1 MENTF
6 TAIIK
11 KINGGYVGYA
21 AELPGANTQ
30 GETVEETLENLKEA
44 IVLVL
49 QANREI
55 TEATMGGEVIR
66 ETIKVSV

>member
-49 QANREI
+49 QANRDI
-55 TEATMGGEVIR
+55 TEAAMEGEVIR
-66 ETIKVSV
+66 ETIKVSA

>member
-21 AELPGANTQ
+21 AELPGAKYA
-30 GETVEETLENLKEA
+30 GK
-44 IVLVL
+44 
-49 QANREI
+49 NR
-55 TEATMGGEVIR
+55 
-66 ETIKVSV
+66 

>member
-30 GETVEETLENLKEA
+30 GITIEETLENLKEA

-66 ETIKVSV
+66 ETIKVSA